1 MVVDETSSYPTSC
14 NDGSVNHSFF
24 HSFHLFHFLD
34 CVPFGNDHH
43 RTAIHT
49 LFKSS
54 GYYSGFTFYCRCH
67 CRCEIFFGVLM
78 GMRWGIFWR
87 CLRAR
92 QGLLFFSSFS
102 PLANC
107 QQVIAIETMANW
119 QIYMKQKLIRV
130 DVMVHKVYCD
140 MWVDIRTI
148 YHINLSLVC
157 LDMNKNC
164 IVTHNMSP
172 QGFINETMMQTKYG
186 WKNLLYK
193 TFTELELMDIF

>member
-1 MVVDETSSYPTSC
+1 MKHHLILHHVTMEASTI
-14 NDGSVNHSFF
+14 HSFIRF
-24 HSFHLFHFLD
+24 
-34 CVPFGNDHH
+34 
-43 RTAIHT
+43 
-49 LFKSS
+49 
-54 GYYSGFTFYCRCH
+54 
-67 CRCEIFFGVLM
+67 IFFTSWTASLLATIIIEQ
-78 GMRWGIFWR
+78 RSIR
-87 CLRAR
+87 CLNRAATILVLPFIAVVIVVVKYFLAFWWAC
-92 QGLLFFSSFS
+92 GGEYFDVAFELDKVYCFFSSFS